1 MDRGMSGIVQNHVA
15 AKEESFC
22 WVFRYPTP
30 AIPHQFENDIEKIF
44 PGYKFYPEVEWPK
57 YGCVPPESLP
67 VLGAWRHPQ
76 NEAFAFLLEIASA
89 KKGLKSKQA
98 RLYMFG
104 SQRELQRCDSEISHV
119 KASIEQVEKRALRN
133 AENEQRF
140 KEGDHSRFV
149 RQLLALSTLFTMLV
163 NALSYYLR
171 KLEPPDLPPG
181 FMHNSYL
188 ALVVSVHFLAL
199 VQLVLISLV
208 SAIYVIKYAIA
219 LIRRV

>member
-1 MDRGMSGIVQNHVA
+1 MDHGMSSFVQSHIA
-15 AKEESFC
+15 EKEESFC
-22 WVFRYPTP
+22 WAFRYPAP

-67 VLGAWRHPQ
+67 VLGAWRHPE
-76 NEAFAFLLEIASA
+76 NEAFAFLLEIAPG
-89 KKGLKSKQA
+89 KKGLRSKQA

-104 SQRELQRCDSEISHV
+104 SQRELQRCGAEISHI

-140 KEGDHSRFV
+140 KGGDHSRSI
-149 RQLLALSTLFTMLV
+149 RQLLTLSTLFTMIV

-171 KLEPPDLPPG
+171 KLEPPDLPLG
-181 FMHNSYL
+181 FMRNLYL
-188 ALVVSVHFLAL
+188 ALVTSVHFVALAL
-199 VQLVLISLV
+199 LVLISLI
-208 SAIYVIKYAIA
+208 SAIYVLKYGVA